1 VHDDHRTRG
10 VMDALLTDR
19 AEQEAGEASMP
30 AGSHHQEVACS
41 DLLGH
46 AEVFVVGDLAE
57 VESDHGVLP
66 MLAPVAMQAGEHAAR
81 SIVAMRRGATV
92 QSFQYRDRGTMATIG
107 RNAAVAQVGP
117 LRMTGFAGWLTW
129 LFVHLALLIGFRNR
143 LVTMVNWAWEYVLRD
158 RPIRIIAT
166 RDPEPRQP
174 ATTPPPP
181 VGTPVGVDGAHGPG

>member
-1 VHDDHRTRG
+1 
-10 VMDALLTDR
+10 
-19 AEQEAGEASMP
+19 
-30 AGSHHQEVACS
+30 
-41 DLLGH
+41 
-46 AEVFVVGDLAE
+46 
-57 VESDHGVLP
+57 
-66 MLAPVAMQAGEHAAR
+66 
-81 SIVAMRRGATV
+81 
-92 QSFQYRDRGTMATIG
+92 
-107 RNAAVAQVGP
+107 
-117 LRMTGFAGWLTW
+117 MTGFAGWLTW